1 MLHILIKMTKNQ
13 YSLNSFVNIK
23 AQKVRHIWK
32 GYEYLCQYD
41 LLLKKKKKKN
51 LFICLAVACGVFTVS
66 CEIFHYNAWTRWLQH
81 TGPVVSGNR
90 GS

>member
-1 MLHILIKMTKNQ
+1 MLHIKMTKNQ

-41 LLLKKKKKKN
+41 LLLKKKKEEFVY
-51 LFICLAVACGVFTVS
+51 LFGCGMWGLHCVM
-66 CEIFHYNAWTRWLQH
+66 
-81 TGPVVSGNR
+81 
-90 GS
+90 